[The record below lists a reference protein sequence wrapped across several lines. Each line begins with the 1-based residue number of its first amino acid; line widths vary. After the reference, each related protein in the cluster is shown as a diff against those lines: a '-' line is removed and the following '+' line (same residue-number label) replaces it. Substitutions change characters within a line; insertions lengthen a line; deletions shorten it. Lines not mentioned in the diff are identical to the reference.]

1 MRRKVTVLA
10 AVLGIVGGAFGVV
23 SRVAYADKPL
33 TEWVCTHGPSSY
45 YFYDLSR
52 EDVKFYERDLGYDC
66 QVVARYHY
74 TH

>member
-1 MRRKVTVLA
+1 MRRKLTVVA
-10 AVLGIVGGAFGVV
+10 AVLGIVGGAFGVG

-33 TEWVCTHGPSSY
+33 TEWHCTKESGSTYLYSP
-45 YFYDLSR
+45 SR
-52 EDVKFYERDLGYDC
+52 EDVKFHERDLGYDC